1 MMLALGVVQVA
12 LTLYGR
18 NVVVS
23 SAHEGARAAVEL
35 ESDAVDAVEVARRTV
50 RDATGGLVENLA
62 VEVSLQDLGGD
73 QVVTVHASGTL
84 QTLGPL
90 SVPVPVEITATAHK
104 PGPVR

>member
-1 MMLALGVVQVA
+1 MLALGVVQMA
-12 LTLYGR
+12 LSLYGR

-35 ESDAVDAVEVARRTV
+35 EGDAVDAVEVAQRTV
-50 RDATGGLVENLA
+50 RDATGGLVKDLA
-62 VEVSLQDLGGD
+62 VEVSLQDLGDD
-73 QVVTVHASGTL
+73 QVITVSASGTL

-90 SVPVPVEITATAHK
+90 SVPVPVEITATALK